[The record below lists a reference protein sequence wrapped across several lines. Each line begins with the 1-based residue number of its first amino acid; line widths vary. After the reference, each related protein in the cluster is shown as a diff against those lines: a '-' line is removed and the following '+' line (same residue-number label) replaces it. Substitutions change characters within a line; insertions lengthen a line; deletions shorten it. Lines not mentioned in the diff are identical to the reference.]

1 MNKLIKQ
8 IIHFSLRHRYLVFF
22 LTGVLAVIGFVAYR
36 NTPIETFPDVTNTQI
51 IIIAQW
57 PGRSAEE
64 VEKFVTIPLETV
76 LNSVQKRTSLRSTSS
91 FGLSYIRIIFDDDVD
106 DAFARQQVLSRLGG
120 ADLPDGVKPDVQPPY
135 GPTGE
140 VYRYTLKSKIQNI
153 RDLTTIQNW
162 VLDRQ
167 FKSIP
172 GVADV
177 NSFGGEEKTYEI
189 SVNPNLLSKYSL
201 SSLDVYNAV
210 TKSNVN
216 VGGDVIERNG
226 QAYVVRGIGVLN
238 NVSEIEDIIITKVND
253 VPILVKNIA
262 TVKEAGKPRLGWVS
276 RDDQNDVIEGIV
288 VMRKGENPAEVLQ
301 RIQDKVKDLNENI
314 LPRGTKIDTF
324 YDRTVL
330 MSYATETVIHNLIEG
345 IILVTVIV
353 LIFMADWRTT
363 LTVGLIVP
371 LALLFAFMCMRLKG
385 MSANLLSMGAV
396 DFGIIIDGAVVMVE
410 GLFVALDHRAKE
422 VGMERFNKLA
432 KLGLFKSI
440 GTEMGKAIFFS
451 KLIILTCLIPIF
463 AFQKVE
469 GKMFSPLAYT
479 LGFALLGAL
488 LYTLTFVPALSSV
501 LLRKNVRE
509 KHNPVVVFFEKNVGR
524 AFRWVFNHQKLSL
537 TVAIVFMLL
546 TFASSHFLGSEFL
559 PELDEGALWVEAEL
573 PMSVSLPQ
581 AKEVSD
587 KMIQIIRKFPEV
599 KQTLSQIGR
608 TNDGTDP
615 KGFFNVQIQVDL
627 KQKKEWPKGLSE
639 ETLIDNMDTQLRK
652 IPGCV
657 LNYSQPIRD
666 NVEEAVAGV
675 NASLAV
681 KIFGPDFN
689 TLDSTARVVK
699 GVLGKVKG
707 VDDLGILRNLGQPEF
722 RIELDQQKMAQYGI
736 SIADANAVI
745 EMAIGGKAATE
756 LYEGER
762 KFDVRVR
769 YAQDFRSTQE
779 AIEELRIPAQ
789 DGAKIPI
796 KEIATIRTL
805 TGPAFIFRD
814 NNMRHIA
821 VKFSVRG
828 RDLGSTI
835 ADAQKQVAAAL
846 TLPKGYSMS
855 WNGEFENA
863 ERAGNTLAH
872 VVPLCLLGIF
882 LILFITFGNV
892 KDAILTI
899 MNVPFALIGGILALH
914 ITGMN
919 FSISAGIGF
928 IALFGVCIQNG
939 VILISVFRKNLDA
952 KMPLREAIET
962 GVISRTRPVV
972 MTAMMAAI
980 GLLPAAISTGIGSE
994 TQKPLAIVVIGGLVT
1009 STLLTL
1015 LILPVIY
1022 SKVYHL
1028 MHRRENRKLL
1038 RKARVISRLPENKK
1052 PDNPDNST
1060 I

>member
-1 MNKLIKQ
+1 MNKFIKG

-22 LTGVLAVIGFVAYR
+22 LTAVLAVIGYFSYE

-120 ADLPDGVKPDVQPPY
+120 ADLPEGVKPDVQPPY

-140 VYRYTLKSKIQNI
+140 IYRYTLRSKIKNI
-153 RDLTTIQNW
+153 RELTTIQNW

-177 NSFGGEEKTYEI
+177 NSFGGEEQAYEI
-189 SVNPNLLSKYSL
+189 SVNPNLLSKYGL

-210 TKSNVN
+210 ARSNIN
-216 VGGDVIERNG
+216 VGGDVLEQNG
-226 QAYVVRGIGVLN
+226 QAFVVRGIGVLN
-238 NVSEIEDIIITKVND
+238 NISEIENIIITKMND

-262 TVKEAGKPRLGWVS
+262 TVRDAGKPRLGWVS
-276 RDDQNDVIEGIV
+276 RDDQPDVIEGIV
-288 VMRKGENPAEVLQ
+288 VMRKGENPAIVLK
-301 RIQDKVKDLNENI
+301 RIEEKVKDLNENI
-314 LPRGTKIDTF
+314 LPKGVKIDTF

-330 MSYATETVIHNLIEG
+330 MDYATHTVLHNLVEG
-345 IILVTVIV
+345 IVLVTLIV

-363 LTVGLIVP
+363 VTVGIIVP

-410 GLFVALDHRAKE
+410 GLFVALDHRARE

-432 KLGLFKSI
+432 KMSLFKSV
-440 GTEMGKAIFFS
+440 GAEMGKAIFFS
-451 KLIILTCLIPIF
+451 KLIIITCLIPIF
-463 AFQKVE
+463 SFQKVE

-488 LYTLTFVPALSSV
+488 IYTLTFVPALSSV

-509 KHNPVVVFFEKNVGR
+509 KRNIVVHFFEHYIGM
-524 AFRWVFNHQKLSL
+524 AFRKVWNNQKASL
-537 TVAIVFMLL
+537 LIASIIMLL
-546 TFASSHFLGSEFL
+546 SFGSAHFLGSEFL
-559 PELDEGALWVEAEL
+559 PQLDEGALWVEAEL

-581 AKEVSD
+581 AREVSD

-599 KQTLSQIGR
+599 KKTLAQIGR

-627 KQKKEWPKGLSE
+627 RQKEHWPKGVTE
-639 ETLIDNMDTQLRK
+639 DQLIAAMDAQLTK
-652 IPGCV
+652 IPGCIF
-657 LNYSQPIRD
+657 NYSQPIRD
-666 NVEEAVAGV
+666 NVAEAVAGV

-681 KIFGPDFN
+681 KIFGPNFN

-699 GVLGKVKG
+699 SVLQTVRGI
-707 VDDLGILRNLGQPEF
+707 DDLGILRNLGQPEF
-722 RIELDQQKMAQYGI
+722 QIELDQKKMAQYGV
-736 SIADANAVI
+736 SIADANEVV
-745 EMAIGGKAATE
+745 EMAIGGKAATQ
-756 LYEGER
+756 LYQGER
-762 KFDVRVR
+762 KFDVRIR
-769 YAQDFRSTQE
+769 YDSNFRNTPE
-779 AIEELRIPAQ
+779 KIMALRVPTQ
-789 DGAKIPI
+789 DGIKIPLS
-796 KEIATIRTL
+796 EIASSRKL
-805 TGPAFIFRD
+805 TGPAFIYRD

-835 ADAQKQVAAAL
+835 AEAQAKVAKAL
-846 TLPKGYSMS
+846 QLPKEYSMT

-863 ERAGNTLAH
+863 ERASKTLLH
-872 VVPLCLLGIF
+872 VVPFCLLGIF
-882 LILFITFGNV
+882 LLLFITFGNT
-892 KDAILTI
+892 KDALLTI

-914 ITGMN
+914 LTRMN

-939 VILISVFRKNLDA
+939 VILISVFRKNLEE
-952 KMPLREAIET
+952 KMPLHDAIEQ
-962 GVISRTRPVV
+962 GVISRIRPVV
-972 MTAMMAAI
+972 MTALMAAI

-1015 LILPVIY
+1015 LLLPVLY
-1022 SKVYHL
+1022 ARVYNLIHK
-1028 MHRRENRKLL
+1028 RENRRLL
-1038 RKARVISRLPENKK
+1038 RKAGVISK
-1052 PDNPDNST
+1052 PPTQD
-1060 I
+1060 